1 MQGNVPDEPLRLDVC
16 AGSDVVLGGEDELVV
31 EDPLGLVVQTRAR
44 VELHHL
50 VVLHG
55 QVVSRPL
62 QVGDLKT
69 LKLMFAIPKIV
80 ISVHLHEES
89 RTEGFPNVHVVVFAG
104 EVCAGSL
111 QVESVHDSAQLLSDV
126 VRGLEGSVVDEVVVA
141 PLRVLH
147 VLLERVEHVQQGQ
160 VVPVYVGEPQLGV
173 VGGFLRFIRPVRR

>member
-1 MQGNVPDEPLRLDVC
+1 MQEDVPDEPLRLDVC

-69 LKLMFAIPKIV
+69 LILTLTIPEIIYSLVSTCMKNPEQRAFLMFM
-80 ISVHLHEES
+80 
-89 RTEGFPNVHVVVFAG
+89 
-104 EVCAGSL
+104 
-111 QVESVHDSAQLLSDV
+111 
-126 VRGLEGSVVDEVVVA
+126 
-141 PLRVLH
+141 
-147 VLLERVEHVQQGQ
+147 
-160 VVPVYVGEPQLGV
+160 
-173 VGGFLRFIRPVRR
+173 